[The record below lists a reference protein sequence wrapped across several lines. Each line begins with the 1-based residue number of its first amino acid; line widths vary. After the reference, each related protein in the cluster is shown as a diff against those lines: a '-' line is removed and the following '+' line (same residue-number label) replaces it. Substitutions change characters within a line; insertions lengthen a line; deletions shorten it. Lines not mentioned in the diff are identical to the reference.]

1 MILMIVV
8 ATDSV
13 DDEPSKQLT
22 TVSFRCV
29 LTGLTT
35 ILDISG
41 KLSLPESLEV
51 VNIELLIITGGGVP
65 PRPIDEMGVSVE
77 VIV

>member
-22 TVSFRCV
+22 TVPFRPV

-35 ILDISG
+35 ILDIISG
-41 KLSLPESLEV
+41 KLSSPESLEGV
-51 VNIELLIITGGGVP
+51 IRELLIIT
-65 PRPIDEMGVSVE
+65 S
-77 VIV
+77 